1 MADLRGDAVTIFLF
15 TDIEGSTGYWE
26 DRPAAMQLAVAQ
38 HDQLLHAAIAS
49 HHGHVFKT
57 TGDGFQCAF
66 PEPLAAVR
74 AALAIQQAVQANCW
88 GEIGQLRVRVALH
101 QGPSQQR
108 DSDYFGQTLNRVAR
122 LVSATEGGE
131 ILVSEGIAEAVRRE
145 LPAGASLVSLGEL
158 RLRDLREPLRVY
170 RLTGP
175 AEGAVNAAT
184 EVAPPT
190 PAPAQRDGLRIFV
203 LGSFRIEGVSGA
215 LANDGW
221 SRRKARQ
228 LLKCLLSRPSRRLTR
243 DEAYELF
250 WPNSDVA
257 PSNLRVVLHA
267 LRQALA
273 GLGVDRP
280 DELVV
285 SDHDGVAF
293 NSSGIWVD
301 ADAFERLA
309 APLHDAAAS
318 DDDLEAA
325 ARLYAGEFLADDP
338 YELWATARRDHL
350 RRLWGDVLLEL
361 SHRRE
366 RRGEIELAAAALE
379 RRLAADPCDELAA
392 VELMRLWARHGRRTD
407 ALRAYRRL
415 ADALLR
421 ELVVEPGAEAM
432 RLRDHILAGKIG
444 ESPVSGAALA
454 APAQVSSVAAVD
466 VAVAV
471 PDALAGPSASAPA
484 PPAPAPPAPAPHAAA
499 PHAPAAGTPAPPFEP
514 SYPFPVPARLVG
526 RQPERAALD
535 QIIEQGRTGGQVM
548 LIGGSAGVGKS
559 ALAGALVREARARGY
574 LCLVG
579 GSFEQDCPLP
589 LGSIRDALGD
599 YLLAQEPHQVLS
611 ELGGMVTDL
620 ELIIP
625 ELRYHLGLPGD
636 GAARQLESN
645 HLLSVVHSCLRVLAT
660 RRPVLLCLEDLHAAD
675 SATIAALPY
684 FGRQFRRLPVT
695 VLGTYCTDE
704 MPSDH
709 RLARLLPKLVR
720 ERMVDEMRLRPLAR
734 EETAQLTTALLGGAV
749 EETVICWLHG
759 MTEGNP
765 LLSELLL
772 LALCDE
778 GRLVQRPDSR
788 WGAVTAS
795 GTLAAP
801 QSSCPLLPPA
811 ALAVLE
817 RRLAPLDAGTR
828 EVLDTAAV
836 LGQTF
841 DLAAL
846 AEALGADRAVTV
858 GQLETLMDARLLRE
872 SGAGYRFEQPLL
884 REARLQRMS
893 VHRRAALEARAQRA
907 TGEKAVHG
915 PRSSTSGN
923 GWHPRLPLLTGG

>member
-1 MADLRGDAVTIFLF
+1 MA
-15 TDIEGSTGYWE
+15 
-26 DRPAAMQLAVAQ
+26 P
-38 HDQLLHAAIAS
+38 
-49 HHGHVFKT
+49 
-57 TGDGFQCAF
+57 
-66 PEPLAAVR
+66 P
-74 AALAIQQAVQANCW
+74 ALA
-88 GEIGQLRVRVALH
+88 H
-101 QGPSQQR
+101 
-108 DSDYFGQTLNRVAR
+108 
-122 LVSATEGGE
+122 
-131 ILVSEGIAEAVRRE
+131 RE
-145 LPAGASLVSLGEL
+145 
-158 RLRDLREPLRVY
+158 
-170 RLTGP
+170 
-175 AEGAVNAAT
+175 
-184 EVAPPT
+184 
-190 PAPAQRDGLRIFV
+190 GLRIFV
-203 LGSFRIEGVSGA
+203 LGGFRIEGVSGA

-221 SRRKARQ
+221 TRRKARQ

-250 WPNSDVA
+250 WPDSDVA

-293 NSSGIWVD
+293 NGSGIWVD

-350 RRLWGDVLLEL
+350 RRLWGDVLMEL

-379 RRLAADPCDELAA
+379 RRLAADPCDELAT

-432 RLRDHILAGKIG
+432 RLRDHILSG
-444 ESPVSGAALA
+444 ENGQAAVSGATLA
-454 APAQVSSVAAVD
+454 APAPVSLVAAVD
-466 VAVAV
+466 VAVAA
-471 PDALAGPSASAPA
+471 PDTLPGPAASAPA
-484 PPAPAPPAPAPHAAA
+484 LAA
-499 PHAPAAGTPAPPFEP
+499 PGTPAPSFEP
-514 SYPFPVPARLVG
+514 SYPFPAPARLVG
-526 RQPERAALD
+526 RQLERAALD
-535 QIIEQGRTGGQVM
+535 QIIERGRSGGQVM
-548 LIGGSAGVGKS
+548 LIGGPAGVGKS
-559 ALAGALVREARARGY
+559 ALVGALVQEARARGY

-579 GSFEQDCPLP
+579 GSFEQEYPLP

-599 YLLAQEPHQVLS
+599 LLLAQEPQQVLS

-620 ELIIP
+620 EPIIP

-636 GAARQLESN
+636 GASRQLESN
-645 HLLSVVHSCLRVLAT
+645 HLLSVVQSCLRVLAT

-684 FGRQFRRLPVT
+684 FGRQIRRLPVT
-695 VLGTYCTDE
+695 VLGTYRTDE
-704 MPSDH
+704 MSSDH

-734 EETAQLTTALLGGAV
+734 EETAQLATALLGGPV
-749 EETVICWLHG
+749 DETVTCWLHS

-765 LLSELLL
+765 LLGELVL
-772 LALCDE
+772 LALRDE
-778 GRLVQRPDSR
+778 GRLVARPDGR
-788 WGAVTAS
+788 WGVATATVASADPLS
-795 GTLAAP
+795 G
-801 QSSCPLLPPA
+801 CPLLPPA

-817 RRLAPLDAGTR
+817 RRLAPLDASTR
-828 EVLDTAAV
+828 EVLDVAAV

-841 DLAAL
+841 NLVGL
-846 AEALGADRAVTV
+846 SEALGADRADTV
-858 GQLETLMDARLLRE
+858 ARLETLRDAGLLRE
-872 SGAGYRFEQPLL
+872 SGPGYRFEQPLL

-893 VHRRAALEARAQRA
+893 VHRRAALEARTQPA
-907 TGEKAVHG
+907 TGAMVVHG
-915 PRSSTSGN
+915 PRSSTPGN
-923 GWHPRLPLLTGG
+923 GWHPRLPLPTGG